1 MIIERSSGGENGNP
15 LQYFCLENSM
25 NRGAW
30 QATVREVAKSWTW
43 LCIHACK
50 VSIILITIVFLLYII
65 KIFYLLIQSRQAIS
79 GCLHTEEN
87 ATQYQ
92 KAASIFQLGE
102 YSTKKRGGNMLP
114 SANFKFDT
122 EI

>member
-1 MIIERSSGGENGNP
+1 MI
-15 LQYFCLENSM
+15 
-25 NRGAW
+25 
-30 QATVREVAKSWTW
+30 V
-43 LCIHACK
+43 HACMQSK
-50 VSIILITIVFLLYII
+50 YNTNHNCFSSNII